1 MHLLLILCFTEKRY
15 AFLTSKKTFFFSNC
29 ALKSGFGGFN
39 ETIVFYIRFQF
50 PILGKKWL
58 KMRFQL
64 AKMLPI
70 QIINTELYRRVLR
83 ALDGKNH

>member
-1 MHLLLILCFTEKRY
+1 MWQDEFEDKRVIILKVRGKN
-15 AFLTSKKTFFFSNC
+15 AKKSEDFVSFFQKWDF
-29 ALKSGFGGFN
+29 FGLSDWRRK
-39 ETIVFYIRFQF
+39 IISVFE
-50 PILGKKWL
+50 
-58 KMRFQL
+58 L